1 MEWLQKHALE
11 QLSDL
16 LCHLWNLLI
25 RCSKLVLKKKT
36 LVILILEIIVAALK
50 LSQRN
55 NMSAPYFTPSIQ
67 SIYQLYQTVDVHD
80 DSGDSAVY
88 GLKAILFSTPPTTI
102 SDLVCC

>member
-1 MEWLQKHALE
+1 MEWLQKHASE

-16 LCHLWNLLI
+16 SCHLWNLLI
-25 RCSKLVLKKKT
+25 RCSELVLKKKT

-50 LSQRN
+50 LSRRN
-55 NMSAPYFTPSIQ
+55 NMSRPHLTPSIQ
-67 SIYQLYQTVDVHD
+67 SIYQFYQAVDVHD

-88 GLKAILFSTPPTTI
+88 GLKALLLNMPPTTI